1 MTEAGSSIEML
12 VYCRPKSLIL
22 RIITSFCPVMQT
34 GERYKVNT
42 PICSAVLSTIQSLEA
57 SVLPTSSASS
67 DASFLNGDGGTYS
80 PYANSMHGRMF
91 IINKAFSAITSDR
104 WHGHPGVWEASY
116 RMFQTAAVIL
126 LSAVILN
133 ELL

>member
-1 MTEAGSSIEML
+1 
-12 VYCRPKSLIL
+12 
-22 RIITSFCPVMQT
+22 MQT

-57 SVLPTSSASS
+57 SIHPPSSASADVS
-67 DASFLNGDGGTYS
+67 YLNGDGGTYS
-80 PYANSMHGRMF
+80 PDANLMHGRMF
-91 IINKAFSAITSDR
+91 IINKAFSAVTADR